1 MKKLFMLFM
10 LATAPVIGVFAQ
22 NALGP
27 LTSSNE
33 ILWQLDSLIPA
44 YHHPTVNVAKY
55 SRDSLN
61 IRKFSQDSLPAY
73 SSDIVAQRLKEI
85 GSPLPLA
92 YNEDVQAFINLYTLQ
107 RRGQVERM
115 LGLAHVYLPIFE
127 EELDRAGMP
136 MELKYLPVVESALN
150 PHARSRV
157 GATGLWQFMLG
168 TGKMYDLDV
177 TSYVDERRDPFKSTA
192 AAIKYLGNMYKTYND
207 WLLVVAAY
215 NCGPGNVNKAIARS
229 GGKRTFWE
237 IQEFLPKET
246 RSYVPA
252 LIAAT
257 YVFNYS
263 HEHNL
268 FPRMIDFSFNQDT
281 VHITRQLMSLKH
293 FADITHTDFFVLK
306 DLNPELKTDFIPYS
320 PEPYVL
326 RVPMKTGQFF
336 ASFRDSIMLLATKLN
351 LDSAKVVYT
360 DTKLSPLTNKPYEA
374 ELSEHPTYA
383 TSAAAT
389 ATGTDG
395 KKVVYHKVRKG
406 EVVGQIAAKY
416 HVSAKDLAKWNG
428 LRNYAIKA
436 GQNLKVYVKGSPN
449 SGVSTPKVEPE
460 PQIAAKIAEP
470 AKAEPAKVEPVKA
483 EPKKVIAEAD
493 PAAKY
498 HVVKYGDTLWQIASA
513 YDGLTVE
520 KLKSLNDLNGNSLA
534 IGQKLRVE

>member
-10 LATAPVIGVFAQ
+10 LATAPVIGLFAQ
-22 NALGP
+22 HVATVP
-27 LTSSNE
+27 VTSTNE

-44 YHHPTVNVAKY
+44 YHHEPVNVAKY

-61 IRKFSQDSLPAY
+61 LRNFAVDSLPAY
-73 SSDIVAQRLKEI
+73 SSDIVAQRLREI
-85 GSPLPLA
+85 GSPLALD

-157 GATGLWQFMLG
+157 GATGLWQFMLA
-168 TGKMYDLDV
+168 TGKLYGLEV
-177 TSYVDERRDPFKSTA
+177 TSYVDERRDPYKSTA
-192 AAIKYLGNMYKTYND
+192 AAVRYLGNMYKTYGD

-229 GGKRTFWE
+229 GGKRNFWE
-237 IQEFLPKET
+237 IQEFLPRET

-257 YVFNYS
+257 YVFSYPE
-263 HEHNL
+263 EHNL
-268 FPRMIDFSFNQDT
+268 FPRMIDFSFAQDT
-281 VHITRQLMSLKH
+281 IHLTRQMMSLKH
-293 FADITHTDFFVLK
+293 FADITHTDFYLLK

-326 RVPMKTGQFF
+326 RVPMKTGQMF
-336 ASFRDSIMLLATKLN
+336 ATFRDSIMQLATKLN

-360 DTKLSPLTNKPYEA
+360 DAKLSPLTNKPYEA

-383 TSAAAT
+383 TNGSNAT
-389 ATGTDG
+389 TGTDG
-395 KKVVYHKVRKG
+395 KKIVYHKVRRG
-406 EVVGQIAAKY
+406 EVVGSIAAKY

-428 LRNYAIKA
+428 LRNYGIQA
-436 GQNLKVYVKGSPN
+436 GQNLKIYVKGTPS
-449 SGVSTPKVEPE
+449 SGTTPVKVIAEPE
-460 PQIAAKIAEP
+460 PVIAAKVEP
-470 AKAEPAKVEPVKA
+470 AKADPAP
-483 EPKKVIAEAD
+483 EPKNIESQTDV
-493 PAAKY
+493 AARY
-498 HVVKYGDTLWQIASA
+498 HVVKYGDTLWQIANA
-513 YDGLTVE
+513 YNGLTVE
-520 KLKSLNDLNGNSLA
+520 KLKTLNSLNGNSLA
-534 IGQKLRVE
+534 IGQKLRVQ